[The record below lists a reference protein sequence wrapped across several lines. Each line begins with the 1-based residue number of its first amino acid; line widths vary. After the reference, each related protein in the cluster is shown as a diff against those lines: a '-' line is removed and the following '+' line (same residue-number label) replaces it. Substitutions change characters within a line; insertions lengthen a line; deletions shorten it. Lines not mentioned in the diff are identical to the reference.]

1 MSDPLPLSPRQ
12 VWALLAAATRQL
24 LWGLRAAS
32 REMQVWQ
39 VRALA
44 IPDARIRKDA
54 LSSITR
60 KRGHTD
66 GAALFWILPRR
77 RDLNLL
83 RLLVAYEIIW
93 DFLDSVNERGA
104 REGTANGCQLHLAL
118 VEALDPGTP
127 MSDYYRYHPWS
138 EDGGYLRMLVETC
151 RRSCAALPSYGRVRS
166 LVVREARRAQVLA
179 LNHDTDPLCRDEALM
194 AWAAREFS
202 GERRLSWFELSGAAS
217 ASLTIHA
224 FLALAAQP
232 SCSDADVQHTCAAY
246 FPWLSAATTMLD
258 SYVDQAEDATNGDH
272 RYIDHYASETLAGE
286 RMREL
291 VTRSALEA
299 RRLRNG
305 HRHAVIA
312 ACMVAMYLSKDSA
325 RTPDMR
331 ASTASIVRSGGSLTR
346 LLLPILRVWRIAFA
360 QQGA

>member
-104 REGTANGCQLHLAL
+104 REGTAN
-118 VEALDPGTP
+118 
-127 MSDYYRYHPWS
+127 
-138 EDGGYLRMLVETC
+138 
-151 RRSCAALPSYGRVRS
+151 
-166 LVVREARRAQVLA
+166 
-179 LNHDTDPLCRDEALM
+179 
-194 AWAAREFS
+194 
-202 GERRLSWFELSGAAS
+202 
-217 ASLTIHA
+217 
-224 FLALAAQP
+224 
-232 SCSDADVQHTCAAY
+232 
-246 FPWLSAATTMLD
+246 
-258 SYVDQAEDATNGDH
+258 
-272 RYIDHYASETLAGE
+272 
-286 RMREL
+286 
-291 VTRSALEA
+291 
-299 RRLRNG
+299 
-305 HRHAVIA
+305 
-312 ACMVAMYLSKDSA
+312 
-325 RTPDMR
+325 
-331 ASTASIVRSGGSLTR
+331 
-346 LLLPILRVWRIAFA
+346 
-360 QQGA
+360 

>member
-1 MSDPLPLSPRQ
+1 MPDPLPLSPRQ
-12 VWALLAAATRQL
+12 VWALLSAAARQL

-32 REMQVWQ
+32 REMESWQ
-39 VRALA
+39 ERALA
-44 IPDARIRKDA
+44 IPDAPIRDDA
-54 LSSITR
+54 LSSIAR

-104 REGTANGCQLHLAL
+104 CAGTANGCQLHLAL
-118 VEALDPGTP
+118 IEALDPGAP

-138 EDGGYLRMLVETC
+138 EDGGYLQTLVETC
-151 RRSCAALPSYGRVRS
+151 RHSCASLPSYGRVHAIA
-166 LVVREARRAQVLA
+166 VREAKRAQVLA
-179 LNHDTDPLCRDEALM
+179 LNHDTDPLGRDAALR

-202 GERRLSWFELSGAAS
+202 GERRFSWFELSGAAS

-232 SCSDADVQHTCAAY
+232 SCSDADVRHTCSAY
-246 FPWLSAATTMLD
+246 FPWLSATTTMLD
-258 SYVDQAEDATNGDH
+258 SYVDKAEDAINGDH
-272 RYIDHYASETLAGE
+272 RYIDHYPSETLAGE
-286 RMREL
+286 RVGEL
-291 VTRSALEA
+291 VARSAIEA

-312 ACMVAMYLSKDSA
+312 ACMIALYLSKDSA
-325 RTPDMR
+325 RTPAMLD
-331 ASTASIVRSGGSLTR
+331 STADIVRAGGSLTR
-346 LLLPILRVWRIAFA
+346 VLLPILRLWRVACA